1 MTIAPSRGIME
12 VDGLDRLRRE
22 SMRLKEKTAELVSP
36 GFSYYEQELIR
47 RVIKAVL
54 SQMKDVRDIST
65 AREILE
71 KTEWLDGE

>member
-1 MTIAPSRGIME
+1 MCGIME
-12 VDGLDRLRRE
+12 VDRLRRE
-22 SMRLKEKTAELVSP
+22 AMRLREKTAELVSP

-71 KTEWLDGE
+71 KTEWLDDG